1 MQLSWERVELTK
13 RHPLTISR
21 GTIAGATS
29 VIVSVAAEG
38 IVGRGEM
45 APSSVTGDTPESAVA
60 DLTRWQLRLETR
72 HPLQRQVI
80 ESDIAASDVEHDSG
94 SATRCALDV
103 ALHDW
108 AGQRTGLALW
118 KLWGL
123 NLDCIAPTSLT
134 VGLNPP
140 DVVRQVTAE
149 ILSRTK
155 ARILK
160 VKLGS
165 PAGLDHDR
173 DVFSAAVEA
182 AAKFGPITWRVDVN
196 GGWTVPSA
204 QMMIPWLAERG
215 VEMVEQPL
223 AKGDE
228 DALEAVHSFS
238 TLPIFVDESISTAR
252 DIVLLADRVDGVNL
266 KLMKTGGITEA
277 VRLIHTAR
285 AHGLKVMIG
294 CMGESSLSIAAGA
307 HLAPLFDAIDLDSH
321 LNLINDP
328 FTGIELVNGRV
339 LPGDGP
345 GLGVNRRNQEPA
357 P

>member
-29 VIVSVAAEG
+29 VIVSVEADG

-45 APSSVTGDTPESAVA
+45 APSSVTGDTPESGEA
-60 DLTRWQLRLETR
+60 DLAGWQLQLETR
-72 HPLQRQVI
+72 HPLQRQLI
-80 ESDIAASDVEHDSG
+80 EADIAAADGECGG
-94 SATRCALDV
+94 SATRCAVDV

-108 AGQRTGLALW
+108 AGQRAGLALW

-123 NLDCIAPTSLT
+123 DRDCIAPTSLT

-140 DVVRQVTAE
+140 DVVRQVTTE
-149 ILSRTK
+149 ILARTK

-173 DVFSAAVEA
+173 DVFRAAVEA
-182 AAKFGPITWRVDVN
+182 ATAFGPITWRVDAN
-196 GGWTVPSA
+196 GGWTVLSA
-204 QMMIPWLAERG
+204 QIMIPWLAEHG

-228 DALEAVHSFS
+228 DGLVALHHFS
-238 TLPIFVDESISTAR
+238 VLPIFVDESVSTAR
-252 DIVLLADRVDGVNL
+252 DIVWLADRVDGVNL

-277 VRLIHTAR
+277 IRLIHTAR
-285 AHGLKVMIG
+285 AHGLNVMIG

-307 HLAPLFDAIDLDSH
+307 HLAPLVDAIDLDSH

-328 FTGIELVNGRV
+328 FTGTQFVNGRV

-345 GLGVNRRNQEPA
+345 GLGITRRSQEHTS
-357 P
+357 

>member
-29 VIVSVAAEG
+29 VIVSVEEDG

-45 APSSVTGDTPESAVA
+45 APSSVTGDTPESAED
-60 DLTRWQLRLETR
+60 DLARWQLRLEKR
-72 HPLQRQVI
+72 HPLQRQLI
-80 ESDIAASDVEHDSG
+80 EADIAASDVEWGG

-108 AGQRTGLALW
+108 AGHRAGLSLW

-123 NLDCIAPTSLT
+123 DRDRIAPTSLT
-134 VGLNPP
+134 VGLNPA

-149 ILSRTK
+149 ILSRTN

-182 AAKFGPITWRVDVN
+182 AVAFGPIIWRVDAN

-228 DALEAVHSFS
+228 EGLVAVHHFS
-238 TLPIFVDESISTAR
+238 ALPVFVDESISTAR
-252 DIVLLADRVDGVNL
+252 DIVSLADRVDGVNL
-266 KLMKTGGITEA
+266 KLMKTGGISEA
-277 VRLIHTAR
+277 LRLIHTAR

-307 HLAPLFDAIDLDSH
+307 QLSALVDAVDLDSH

-328 FTGIELVNGRV
+328 FTGTRFVNGRV

-345 GLGVNRRNQEPA
+345 GLGISRRNQEHTS
-357 P
+357 